1 MPNPLLD
8 TQLWFEQAVPEPGTK
23 NVNAQTGCHFEEVAE
38 MLDQMRGNNSA
49 TDQFITMAVYHIR
62 GLADHLKSAGEPLA
76 YSVIDHTKFLDALC
90 DQVVTAVGTSHMHG
104 YDTQGAMTE
113 VNASNFSKF
122 VDGKPVFNENN
133 KIMKGP
139 DYFEANLG
147 PFASNPRF

>member
-1 MPNPLLD
+1 MSNPLLD
-8 TQLWFEQAVPEPGTK
+8 TQLWFEQAVPEPEVR
-23 NVNAQTGCHFEEVAE
+23 NVNAQTGCHFEEVFE
-38 MLDQMRGNNSA
+38 MLDEMVGTTTESYKLINEARTA
-49 TDQFITMAVYHIR
+49 IKR
-62 GLADHLKSAGEPLA
+62 LADHLKSAGEPLA
-76 YSVIDHTKFLDALC
+76 YSVANHTKFLDALC

-104 YDTQGAMTE
+104 YDTQGAMIE

-139 DYFEANLG
+139 DYFEANLE